1 MMDFLNN
8 KELIMFLFIIVIIA
22 INWALFS
29 AFRRSQTGNSINIL
43 KNSFE
48 VAKSPFK
55 KEYQQMDELS
65 KRIKELEG
73 KNPTSQIEQQEEN
86 E

>member
-1 MMDFLNN
+1 MDFLNN
-8 KELIMFLFIIVIIA
+8 KELIMILFIIVIIA

-29 AFRRSQTGNSINIL
+29 ALRRSQTGNSINIL
-43 KNSFE
+43 KNSYE
-48 VAKSPFK
+48 VAKNPFK

-73 KNPTSQIEQQEEN
+73 KNPISQTEQKEEN